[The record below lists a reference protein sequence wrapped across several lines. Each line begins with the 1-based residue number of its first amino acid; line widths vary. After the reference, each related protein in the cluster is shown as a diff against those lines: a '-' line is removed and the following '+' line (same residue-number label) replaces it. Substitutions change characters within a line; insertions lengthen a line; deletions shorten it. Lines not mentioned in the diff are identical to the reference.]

1 MTLLLGHEGT
11 CVFSCA
17 IEHGS
22 HMSLYTPSERG
33 LGPSLGVVAAL
44 KHTHYTA
51 FGIGVSYLQQFEGDP
66 LVVKFRELR
75 SVQIMDV
82 VEMVGIKASRY
93 ENEIGLEK
101 VESWEH

>member
-1 MTLLLGHEGT
+1 M
-11 CVFSCA
+11 
-17 IEHGS
+17 
-22 HMSLYTPSERG
+22 
-33 LGPSLGVVAAL
+33 
-44 KHTHYTA
+44 
-51 FGIGVSYLQQFEGDP
+51 
-66 LVVKFRELR
+66 VVKFRELR